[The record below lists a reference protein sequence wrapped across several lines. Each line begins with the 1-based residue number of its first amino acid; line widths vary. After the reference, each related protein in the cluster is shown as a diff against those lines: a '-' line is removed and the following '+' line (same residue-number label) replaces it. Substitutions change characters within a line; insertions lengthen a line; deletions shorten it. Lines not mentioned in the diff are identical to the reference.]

1 MNRYTPLLLLLAAC
15 YSTALADSP
24 RLYNC
29 SPKSWTV
36 CADGDC
42 QSGRGKM
49 TIVLMAGENSV
60 PTKYGGKV
68 VDKAPAP
75 AADMSTID
83 YVELAKKYGGKVV
96 GSAPASAADMAEVAF
111 EQDQLQEALVSRCDE
126 SGCTTLVVE
135 VVESGVMLK
144 AASAKS
150 GYLLVIN
157 TLDGAFTEIATLLTT
172 AFIKSGVCVR

>member
-1 MNRYTPLLLLLAAC
+1 MNRYTPLLLSLAAYC
-15 YSTALADSP
+15 SSTALAESP

-60 PTKYGGKV
+60 PT
-68 VDKAPAP
+68 
-75 AADMSTID
+75 
-83 YVELAKKYGGKVV
+83 
-96 GSAPASAADMAEVAF
+96 
-111 EQDQLQEALVSRCDE
+111 VSRCDE

-157 TLDGAFTEIATLLTT
+157 TLDGSFTEIATSLTT

>member
-1 MNRYTPLLLLLAAC
+1 MYRYTPLLLLLAAC
-15 YSTALADSP
+15 CLSTAVAQSP
-24 RLYNC
+24 RIHNC
-29 SPKSWTV
+29 SPKSWVV

-49 TIVLMAGENSV
+49 TIVLVAGEGSV
-60 PTKYGGKV
+60 PT
-68 VDKAPAP
+68 
-75 AADMSTID
+75 
-83 YVELAKKYGGKVV
+83 
-96 GSAPASAADMAEVAF
+96 
-111 EQDQLQEALVSRCDE
+111 VSRCDE

-157 TLDGAFTEIATLLTT
+157 TLDGSFTEIATSVTT
-172 AFIKSGVCVR
+172 AFIKTGICVR

>member
-1 MNRYTPLLLLLAAC
+1 MNRYTPLLMLLAAC
-15 YSTALADSP
+15 WSSAAVAQSP
-24 RLYNC
+24 RIHTC
-29 SPKSWTV
+29 TPKSWAV

-42 QSGRGKM
+42 QSDRGKM
-49 TIVLMAGENSV
+49 AIVLVAGEGSV
-60 PTKYGGKV
+60 PT
-68 VDKAPAP
+68 
-75 AADMSTID
+75 
-83 YVELAKKYGGKVV
+83 
-96 GSAPASAADMAEVAF
+96 
-111 EQDQLQEALVSRCDE
+111 VSRCDE

-157 TLDGAFTEIATLLTT
+157 TLDGSFTEIATSVTT

>member
-15 YSTALADSP
+15 CSSTALAESP

-29 SPKSWTV
+29 SPKSWAV
-36 CADGDC
+36 CAEGDC

-49 TIVLMAGENSV
+49 TIVLMAGESSV
-60 PTKYGGKV
+60 PT
-68 VDKAPAP
+68 
-75 AADMSTID
+75 
-83 YVELAKKYGGKVV
+83 
-96 GSAPASAADMAEVAF
+96 
-111 EQDQLQEALVSRCDE
+111 VSRCDE

-144 AASAKS
+144 AASAKN

-157 TLDGAFTEIATLLTT
+157 TLDGSFTEIATSVTT